1 MKQELINHFT
11 WLANRMAQCNEYKDW
26 SKESKVKELEEG
38 FKTFYDSLKNNNLID
53 FEKLTID
60 EARELRFEKWSDESG
75 LWLIPLYLKPLLPSG
90 LKVTAIDGEV
100 LEVGKD
106 KLDNDIRFGV
116 LAYGIIIK

>member
-53 FEKLTID
+53 F
-60 EARELRFEKWSDESG
+60 
-75 LWLIPLYLKPLLPSG
+75 
-90 LKVTAIDGEV
+90 
-100 LEVGKD
+100 
-106 KLDNDIRFGV
+106 
-116 LAYGIIIK
+116 